1 MGLKLGEGDEGL
13 HPTGSAS
20 NWNESRYI
28 DFWDRRQRIGGWF
41 RIGNRPN
48 EGHGEVSA
56 CLYLPDGSIAFW
68 FERAAITANTLSS
81 GGQSWEIVEPW
92 RRSRVRFQGEMMT
105 LPDCWQLKD
114 PKRAF
119 TTAAR
124 APADIDL
131 DVQTTGLDDVMG
143 SDQDHID
150 RIFVPGQADCHYQ
163 HLCRVR
169 GTVRLGDRTW
179 TVDGP
184 GGKDHSWGPR
194 NWHAKIYLRWI
205 ICAFDDANGFMIV
218 RAVGPTK
225 QTRGGFVLENG
236 RFHLVDTFEMRNQY
250 AGPPN
255 FELQRLNVKLHY
267 DGRTLDASATP
278 QAFVPLRHRKT
289 GRDGNPVLLRMVKSP
304 LEWTDDRGRS
314 GVGHTEI
321 QDTLIDGVPC
331 GIGD

>member
-1 MGLKLGEGDEGL
+1 MGLQLTAADEGL
-13 HPTGSAS
+13 HETGTAS
-20 NWNESRYI
+20 NWNESRYV
-28 DFWDRRQRIGGWF
+28 DFWDATQRIGGWF

-68 FERAAITANTLSS
+68 FERATIHANTLVS

-92 RRSRVRFQGEMMT
+92 QHNRVRFQGEMMT
-105 LPDCWQLKD
+105 LPDAWALKD
-114 PKRAF
+114 PKRAY
-119 TTAAR
+119 TTAER
-124 APADIDL
+124 ATADIDL
-131 DVQTTGLDDVMG
+131 DVRTFGLASVMG
-143 SDQDHID
+143 QDQDHID

-163 HLCRVR
+163 HLAHVR
-169 GTVRLGDRTW
+169 GTVRLGDRQW
-179 TVDGP
+179 TVDGR

-205 ICAFDDANGFMIV
+205 TCAFDDDNGFMLV

-225 QTRGGFVLENG
+225 QTRGGFVWEGG
-236 RFHLVDTFEMRNQY
+236 RFHLADTFEMRNDF

-255 FELQRLNVKLHY
+255 FELRRMTLRVHF
-267 DGRTLDASATP
+267 DGRDLEAAATP
-278 QAFVPLRHRKT
+278 QAFVPLRHRKA

-304 LEWTDDRGRS
+304 LEWVDGSGRK

>member
-1 MGLKLGEGDEGL
+1 MGLKLNDADEAL
-13 HPTGSAS
+13 HEVGPAG
-20 NWNESRYI
+20 NWNESRYV
-28 DFWDRRQRIGGWF
+28 DFWDRDQRIGGWF

-56 CLYLPDGSIAFW
+56 CLYLPDGSVAFW
-68 FERAAITANTLSS
+68 FERAAIRENTLSS
-81 GGQSWEIVEPW
+81 GGQTWEIAEPW
-92 RRSRVRFQGEMMT
+92 RMNRVRFSGEMMT
-105 LPDCWQLKD
+105 LADSWQLKD
-114 PKRAF
+114 PKAAFASAPRA
-119 TTAAR
+119 A
-124 APADIDL
+124 ADINL
-131 DVQTTGLDDVMG
+131 DVRTFGLESVMG

-163 HLCRVR
+163 HLARVT
-169 GTVRLGDRTW
+169 GTVRLGDREW
-179 TVDGP
+179 RVNGH

-205 ICAFDDANGFMIV
+205 TCAFDDDNGFMIV

-225 QTRGGFVLENG
+225 QTRGGFVWENG
-236 RFHLVDTFEMRNQY
+236 RFHLVDTFEMRNRY

-255 FELQRLNVKLHY
+255 FELQQMALTIHC
-267 DGRTLDASATP
+267 DGRQLEATATP

-304 LEWTDDRGRS
+304 LEWVDGNGRR

-331 GIGD
+331 GLGD

>member
-1 MGLKLGEGDEGL
+1 MGLKLGMADEGL
-13 HPTGSAS
+13 HPTGAAS
-20 NWNESRYI
+20 NWNESRYV
-28 DFWDRRQRIGGWF
+28 DFWDRTQRIGGWF

-56 CLYLPDGSIAFW
+56 CLYLPDGSVAFW
-68 FERAAITANTLSS
+68 FERAAIRENTLSS
-81 GGQSWEIVEPW
+81 GGQSWEILEPW
-92 RRSRVRFQGEMMT
+92 HRSRVRFRGEMLV

-114 PKRAF
+114 PKQSF
-119 TTAAR
+119 TSAPR
-124 APADIDL
+124 APADIEL
-131 DVQTTGLDDVMG
+131 DVETLGLDAVMG

-163 HLCRVR
+163 HLARVR
-169 GTVRLGDRTW
+169 GTVRLGDRHW
-179 TVDGP
+179 TVDGH

-205 ICAFDDANGFMIV
+205 ICAFDDANGFMLV
-218 RAVGPTK
+218 RAVGPTR
-225 QTRGGFVLENG
+225 QTRGGFVLEDG
-236 RFHLVDTFEMRNQY
+236 RFHLVDTFELRNQY
-250 AGPPN
+250 AGPPH
-255 FELQRLNVKLHY
+255 FELQRMNVKMHCG
-267 DGRTLDASATP
+267 GRTLEATATP

-304 LEWTDDRGRS
+304 LEWVDGAGRP

>member
-1 MGLKLGEGDEGL
+1 MGLRLTADDEGL
-13 HPTGSAS
+13 HETGQES
-20 NWNESRYI
+20 NWNESRYV
-28 DFWDRRQRIGGWF
+28 DFWDREQRIGGWF

-48 EGHGEVSA
+48 EGHGEVSS
-56 CLYLPDGSIAFW
+56 CLYLPDGSVAFW
-68 FERAAITANTLSS
+68 FERAAISANTLASA
-81 GGQSWEIVEPW
+81 GQSWEIVEPW
-92 RRSRVRFQGEMMT
+92 RRNRVRFSGDMLT
-105 LPDCWQLKD
+105 LSDPWLLKD
-114 PKRAF
+114 PKTAYSTAPRAQ
-119 TTAAR
+119 
-124 APADIDL
+124 ADIDL
-131 DVQTTGLDDVMG
+131 DVRTFGIETVMG

-163 HLCRVR
+163 HLARVA
-169 GTVRLGDRTW
+169 GTVRLGDRQW
-179 TVDGP
+179 TVNGR

-205 ICAFDDANGFMIV
+205 ICAFDDENGFMLV

-225 QTRGGFVLENG
+225 QTRGGFVMEAG
-236 RFHLVDTFEMRNQY
+236 KFHLVDTFEMRNRF

-255 FELQRLNVKLHY
+255 FELEQMSLTIHY
-267 DGRTLDASATP
+267 GGRQLSAQATP

-304 LEWTDDRGRS
+304 LEWVDGDGRR

>member
-1 MGLKLGEGDEGL
+1 MGLKLDSNDEAL

-20 NWNESRYI
+20 NWNESRYV
-28 DFWDRRQRIGGWF
+28 DFWDRAQRIGGWF

-56 CLYLPDGSIAFW
+56 CLYLPDGSVAFW
-68 FERAAITANTLSS
+68 FERASITTNTLAS

-92 RRSRVRFQGEMMT
+92 RSTRVRFRGEMMT
-105 LPDCWQLKD
+105 LRDSWQLKD

-119 TTAAR
+119 GEATR

-131 DVQTTGLDDVMG
+131 DVQTLGLDSVMG

-163 HLCRVR
+163 HLARVR
-169 GTVRLGDRTW
+169 GTVKLGDQTW
-179 TVDGP
+179 SVDGR

-205 ICAFDDANGFMIV
+205 ICAFDDANGFMLV

-225 QTRGGFVLENG
+225 QTRGGFVLDNG
-236 RFHLVDTFEMRNQY
+236 RFRLVDTFEMRNDY

-255 FELQRLNVKLHY
+255 FELRRMSVKIHY
-267 DGRTLDASATP
+267 DRRTLEAGATP

-289 GRDGNPVLLRMVKSP
+289 GRDGNPILLRMVKSP
-304 LEWTDDRGRS
+304 LEWTDGAGRS